1 MIAITGFAMQEAV
14 TKIGVTSGMGEM
26 FFKPLFF

>member
-14 TKIGVTSGMGEM
+14 THLGVTSGAGAM
-26 FFKPLFF
+26 FFNPPF